1 MESYFT
7 DYQMV
12 EMVTSNPA
20 AAAEWQDYVGKI
32 KANMVA
38 DLVVIDTFHDDPYR
52 NLIEAIDAD
61 VRLTVVN
68 GRALFGDQ
76 DIMTQLKGDDW
87 EPITGGGVSKV
98 IDITSTSV
106 VDGSQT
112 WEQIESGLAMAM
124 RNDVSDIREHWSAPD
139 GEAWSTDAEVQ
150 SYLDKAFDG
159 KNPANT
165 GVSQLRNITVDP
177 IFTTGDERYF
187 DVINRSSWAN
197 AHIDLSKLYAY
208 YDIPMDAD
216 GDRTGVNVVLPDDET
231 NTGENSNGTGN
242 TSGNSDGGD
251 NNSNVT
257 VCVDGSSSPCTTTP
271 PVDDGS
277 DASGDSESV
286 SGENTKTKTKMLL
299 IAIISVLG
307 IGLYVLGKKGGG
319 DLDLA
324 GEARIEKMWDETEL
338 EELENTPF
346 IPAPPP
352 MDKNESRD
360 DDSGEAKN
368 NDPIPGIDIITE
380 RCDICKDGGIIGEC
394 DCDAGA
400 QDHNTTRSNRATKH
414 DKGDGSGGN
423 GSDNNDSSSDNL
435 NDEKAQDHNTTR
447 SNRATKH
454 DKGDGSGGNGSEK
467 TVFDPPQKLRPKK
480 CKYCNGHENRHDP
493 FCQT

>member
-1 MESYFT
+1 
-7 DYQMV
+7 
-12 EMVTSNPA
+12 
-20 AAAEWQDYVGKI
+20 
-32 KANMVA
+32 MVA

-112 WEQIESGLAMAM
+112 WQQIESGLAMAM
-124 RNDVSDIREHWSAPD
+124 RNDVSDIREHWTAPD
-139 GEAWSTDAEVQ
+139 GVAWSTDAEVQ
-150 SYLDKAFDG
+150 SYLDTAFDG

-197 AHIDLSKLYAY
+197 THIDLSKLYAY

-216 GDRTGVNVVLPDDET
+216 GDRTGVNVVLPDDDT
-231 NTGENSNGTGN
+231 NTGGNSDNTG
-242 TSGNSDGGD
+242 GNSDGTDDTNTNGD
-251 NNSNVT
+251 GENNNSNVT
-257 VCVDGSSSPCTTTP
+257 VCEDGVASPCNVTP

-277 DASGDSESV
+277 DTSSDSESAA
-286 SGENTKTKTKMLL
+286 GEDSQQKTKLMLF
-299 IAIISVLG
+299 AIIAVIG
-307 IGLYVLGKKGGG
+307 IGLYVFGKSGGG
-319 DLDLA
+319 ELDLA

-338 EELENTPF
+338 EESEVTPF

-352 MDKNESRD
+352 MAKPES
-360 DDSGEAKN
+360 K
-368 NDPIPGIDIITE
+368 
-380 RCDICKDGGIIGEC
+380 
-394 DCDAGA
+394 
-400 QDHNTTRSNRATKH
+400 
-414 DKGDGSGGN
+414 
-423 GSDNNDSSSDNL
+423 
-435 NDEKAQDHNTTR
+435 
-447 SNRATKH
+447 
-454 DKGDGSGGNGSEK
+454 SE
-467 TVFDPPQKLRPKK
+467 
-480 CKYCNGHENRHDP
+480 EE
-493 FCQT
+493 